1 MKQTELIIFVVIMV
15 LNAGFAIV
23 KKYKERQAAKAAAAL
38 ERAITNNAPSA
49 RATTAARTT
58 PAMRATPAL
67 RNSPA
72 NTPGNTPPVM
82 RPAPTNT
89 GATTASTRVTTASTR
104 ATTSS
109 TRAASTS
116 TRAGGATSIDARGS
130 VRREIRDSE
139 LQAAAARRRQAEAR
153 LFEQQVAAEKARM
166 AAQQRPT
173 PPVIQPAAMQVLQAA
188 LARSKSAVH
197 HSIAASRI
205 TGNSIGSPRVAE
217 PVRAK
222 LLIGDRVGL
231 RRALLL
237 REVLGPPRCMAPY
250 GGTQ

>member
-1 MKQTELIIFVVIMV
+1 MKQTELIIFVVIML
-15 LNAGFAIV
+15 LNGLFAIW
-23 KKYKERQAAKAAAAL
+23 KKHKERQAVKAAAAL

-49 RATTAARTT
+49 RATTAARST

-67 RNSPA
+67 RNSP
-72 NTPGNTPPVM
+72 GNTPPVM
-82 RPAPTNT
+82 RTTTTNT
-89 GATTASTRVTTASTR
+89 GSTTASTR
-104 ATTSS
+104 APTSS
-109 TRAASTS
+109 TRATSTS

-130 VRREIRDSE
+130 VRREIRDTE

-173 PPVIQPAAMQVLQAA
+173 PPVIQPVAMQILQAA
-188 LARSKSAVH
+188 LVRSKSAVPTA
-197 HSIAASRI
+197 IAASRI
-205 TGNSIGSPRVAE
+205 TDNSIGAPRVVE

-231 RRALLL
+231 RRALIL

>member
-1 MKQTELIIFVVIMV
+1 MKQTELIIFAVIMV
-15 LNAGFAIV
+15 INAVFAIW
-23 KKYKERQAAKAAAAL
+23 KKYKERQARNAAAAL

-49 RATTAARTT
+49 RATSAARTT

-67 RNSPA
+67 RNSP
-72 NTPGNTPPVM
+72 GNTPPVM
-82 RPAPTNT
+82 RPTTTNT

-130 VRREIRDSE
+130 VRREIRDTE

-153 LFEQQVAAEKARM
+153 LFEQQVAAEKARI

-231 RRALLL
+231 RRALIL

>member
-1 MKQTELIIFVVIMV
+1 MKQTELIIFAVIMV
-15 LNAGFAIV
+15 INAVFAIW
-23 KKYKERQAAKAAAAL
+23 KKYKERQARNAAAAL

-49 RATTAARTT
+49 RATSAARAT

-67 RNSPA
+67 RNSPG

-89 GATTASTRVTTASTR
+89 GATTASTRATTASTR
-104 ATTSS
+104 AK
-109 TRAASTS
+109 TS
-116 TRAGGATSIDARGS
+116 TRATPAATRSGGATSIDSRGS

-153 LFEQQVAAEKARM
+153 LFEQQVAAEKARI

-197 HSIAASRI
+197 PSIAASRI
-205 TGNSIGSPRVAE
+205 TGNSIGSPRVVE
-217 PVRAK
+217 QVRAK

-231 RRALLL
+231 RRALIL

>member
-38 ERAITNNAPSA
+38 ERAITSNAPPA
-49 RATTAARTT
+49 RATPAARTT
-58 PAMRATPAL
+58 PAMRATTAA
-67 RNSPA
+67 RAS
-72 NTPGNTPPVM
+72 
-82 RPAPTNT
+82 
-89 GATTASTRVTTASTR
+89 TASTRTGG
-104 ATTSS
+104 
-109 TRAASTS
+109 AAS
-116 TRAGGATSIDARGS
+116 IDSRGS
-130 VRREIRDSE
+130 MRREIRDTE

-153 LFEQQVAAEKARM
+153 LFEQQVAAEKARI

-205 TGNSIGSPRVAE
+205 TGNSIGSPRVVE
-217 PVRAK
+217 QVRAK

-231 RRALLL
+231 RRALIL

>member
-15 LNAGFAIV
+15 LNAVFAIW

-38 ERAITNNAPSA
+38 ERAITNNAPAA
-49 RATTAARTT
+49 RATPAARTT
-58 PAMRATPAL
+58 PAMRATTAA
-67 RNSPA
+67 R
-72 NTPGNTPPVM
+72 
-82 RPAPTNT
+82 
-89 GATTASTRVTTASTR
+89 ASTA
-104 ATTSS
+104 
-109 TRAASTS
+109 S
-116 TRAGGATSIDARGS
+116 TRAGGATSIDSRGS
-130 VRREIRDSE
+130 MRREIRDTE

-153 LFEQQVAAEKARM
+153 LFEQQVAAEKARI
-166 AAQQRPT
+166 AAQQRQT

-188 LARSKSAVH
+188 LARSKSPVSA
-197 HSIAASRI
+197 SIAASRI

-222 LLIGDRVGL
+222 LLIGDRAGL
-231 RRALLL
+231 RRALIL

>member
-15 LNAGFAIV
+15 INAVFAIW
-23 KKYKERQAAKAAAAL
+23 KKYKERQARNAAAAL

-49 RATTAARTT
+49 RATSAARAT

-67 RNSPA
+67 RNSPG

-89 GATTASTRVTTASTR
+89 GATTASTRATTSTR
-104 ATTSS
+104 ATPAS
-109 TRAASTS
+109 TRS
-116 TRAGGATSIDARGS
+116 GGATSIDARGS
-130 VRREIRDSE
+130 VRREIRDTE

-153 LFEQQVAAEKARM
+153 LFEQQVAAEKARI

-173 PPVIQPAAMQVLQAA
+173 PPVIQPVAMQILQAA
-188 LARSKSAVH
+188 RARSKSAMPTA
-197 HSIAASRI
+197 IAASRI
-205 TGNSIGSPRVAE
+205 TGNSIGAPRVAE

-222 LLIGDRVGL
+222 VLIGDRVGL
-231 RRALLL
+231 RRALIL

>member
-1 MKQTELIIFVVIMV
+1 MKQTELIIFAVIMV
-15 LNAGFAIV
+15 INAVFAIW
-23 KKYKERQAAKAAAAL
+23 KKYKERQARNAAAAL

-49 RATTAARTT
+49 RATSAARAT

-67 RNSPA
+67 RNSPG

-89 GATTASTRVTTASTR
+89 GATTASTRATTASTR
-104 ATTSS
+104 AK
-109 TRAASTS
+109 TS
-116 TRAGGATSIDARGS
+116 TRATPASTRSGGAPSIDARGS
-130 VRREIRDSE
+130 VRREIRDTE

-153 LFEQQVAAEKARM
+153 LFEQQVAAEKARI

-197 HSIAASRI
+197 PSIAASRI
-205 TGNSIGSPRVAE
+205 TGNSIGSPRVVE
-217 PVRAK
+217 QVRAK

-231 RRALLL
+231 RRALIL

>member
-38 ERAITNNAPSA
+38 ERAITSNAPPA
-49 RATTAARTT
+49 RATPAARTT
-58 PAMRATPAL
+58 PAMRATTAA
-67 RNSPA
+67 RAS
-72 NTPGNTPPVM
+72 
-82 RPAPTNT
+82 
-89 GATTASTRVTTASTR
+89 TASTRTGG
-104 ATTSS
+104 
-109 TRAASTS
+109 AAS
-116 TRAGGATSIDARGS
+116 IDSRGS
-130 VRREIRDSE
+130 MRREIRDTE

-153 LFEQQVAAEKARM
+153 LFEQQVAAEKARI
-166 AAQQRPT
+166 AAQQRQT

-188 LARSKSAVH
+188 LARSKSAVP
-197 HSIAASRI
+197 SAIAASRI
-205 TGNSIGSPRVAE
+205 TGNSIGSPRVVE

-222 LLIGDRVGL
+222 LLIGDRAGL
-231 RRALLL
+231 RRALIL

>member
-38 ERAITNNAPSA
+38 ERAITSNAPPA
-49 RATTAARTT
+49 RATPAARTT
-58 PAMRATPAL
+58 PAMRATTAA
-67 RNSPA
+67 RAS
-72 NTPGNTPPVM
+72 
-82 RPAPTNT
+82 
-89 GATTASTRVTTASTR
+89 TASTRTGG
-104 ATTSS
+104 
-109 TRAASTS
+109 AAS
-116 TRAGGATSIDARGS
+116 IDSRGS
-130 VRREIRDSE
+130 MRREIRDTE

-153 LFEQQVAAEKARM
+153 LFEQQVAAEKARI
-166 AAQQRPT
+166 AAQQRQT

-188 LARSKSAVH
+188 LARSKSAVP
-197 HSIAASRI
+197 SAIAASRI
-205 TGNSIGSPRVAE
+205 TGNSIGSPRVVE

-222 LLIGDRVGL
+222 HLIGDRAGL
-231 RRALLL
+231 RRALIL

>member
-1 MKQTELIIFVVIMV
+1 VIMV
-15 LNAGFAIV
+15 INAVFAIW
-23 KKYKERQAAKAAAAL
+23 KKYKERQARNAAAAL

-49 RATTAARTT
+49 RVTPAARAT

-67 RNSPA
+67 RNSP
-72 NTPGNTPPVM
+72 GNTPPVM
-82 RPAPTNT
+82 RPTTTNT
-89 GATTASTRVTTASTR
+89 GATTATR
-104 ATTSS
+104 ATP
-109 TRAASTS
+109 ASA
-116 TRAGGATSIDARGS
+116 RAGGATSIDSRGS
-130 VRREIRDSE
+130 MRREIRDTE

-153 LFEQQVAAEKARM
+153 LFEQQVAAEKARI

-197 HSIAASRI
+197 PSIAASRI
-205 TGNSIGSPRVAE
+205 TGNSIGSPRVVE

-231 RRALLL
+231 RRALIL

-250 GGTQ
+250 GVSQ

>member
-1 MKQTELIIFVVIMV
+1 MKQTELIIFAVIMV
-15 LNAGFAIV
+15 INAVFAIW
-23 KKYKERQAAKAAAAL
+23 KKYKERQARNAAAAL
-38 ERAITNNAPSA
+38 ERAIINNAPSA
-49 RATTAARTT
+49 RATSAARTT
-58 PAMRATPAL
+58 PAMRATTAA
-67 RNSPA
+67 R
-72 NTPGNTPPVM
+72 
-82 RPAPTNT
+82 
-89 GATTASTRVTTASTR
+89 ASTA
-104 ATTSS
+104 
-109 TRAASTS
+109 S
-116 TRAGGATSIDARGS
+116 TRAGGATSIDSRGS
-130 VRREIRDSE
+130 MRREIRDTE

-153 LFEQQVAAEKARM
+153 LFEQQVAAEKARI

-231 RRALLL
+231 RRALIL

>member
-38 ERAITNNAPSA
+38 ERAITSNAPPA
-49 RATTAARTT
+49 RATPAARTT
-58 PAMRATPAL
+58 PAMRATTAA
-67 RNSPA
+67 RAS
-72 NTPGNTPPVM
+72 
-82 RPAPTNT
+82 
-89 GATTASTRVTTASTR
+89 TASTRTGG
-104 ATTSS
+104 
-109 TRAASTS
+109 AAS
-116 TRAGGATSIDARGS
+116 IDSRGS
-130 VRREIRDSE
+130 MRREIRDTE

-153 LFEQQVAAEKARM
+153 LFEQQVAAEKARI
-166 AAQQRPT
+166 AAQQRQT

-188 LARSKSAVH
+188 LARSKSPVSA
-197 HSIAASRI
+197 SIAASRI
-205 TGNSIGSPRVAE
+205 TGNSIGSPRVVE

-222 LLIGDRVGL
+222 LLIGDRAGL
-231 RRALLL
+231 RRALIL

>member
-15 LNAGFAIV
+15 INAVFAIW
-23 KKYKERQAAKAAAAL
+23 KKYKERQARNAAAAL

-49 RATTAARTT
+49 RVTPAARAT

-67 RNSPA
+67 RNSP
-72 NTPGNTPPVM
+72 GNTPPVM
-82 RPAPTNT
+82 RPTTTNT
-89 GATTASTRVTTASTR
+89 GATTATR
-104 ATTSS
+104 ATP
-109 TRAASTS
+109 ASA
-116 TRAGGATSIDARGS
+116 RAGGATSIDSRGS
-130 VRREIRDSE
+130 MRREIRDTE

-153 LFEQQVAAEKARM
+153 LFEQQVAAEKARI

-197 HSIAASRI
+197 PSIAASRI
-205 TGNSIGSPRVAE
+205 TGNSIGSPRVVE

-231 RRALLL
+231 RRALIL

>member
-1 MKQTELIIFVVIMV
+1 MKQTELIIFAVIMV
-15 LNAGFAIV
+15 INAVFAIW
-23 KKYKERQAAKAAAAL
+23 KKYKERQARNAAAAL

-49 RATTAARTT
+49 RATSAARTT

-67 RNSPA
+67 RNSP
-72 NTPGNTPPVM
+72 GNTPPVM
-82 RPAPTNT
+82 RPTTTNT
-89 GATTASTRVTTASTR
+89 GATTASTR
-104 ATTSS
+104 ATTS
-109 TRAASTS
+109 S

-153 LFEQQVAAEKARM
+153 LFEQQVAAEKARI

-173 PPVIQPAAMQVLQAA
+173 PPVIQPAAMQILQAA
-188 LARSKSAVH
+188 LTRSKSAVH
-197 HSIAASRI
+197 PSIAASRI
-205 TGNSIGSPRVAE
+205 TGNSIGAPRVVE

-231 RRALLL
+231 RRALIL

>member
-1 MKQTELIIFVVIMV
+1 MKQTELIIFAVIMV
-15 LNAGFAIV
+15 INAVFAIW
-23 KKYKERQAAKAAAAL
+23 KKYKERQVRNAAAAL

-49 RATTAARTT
+49 RATPASRAT

-67 RNSPA
+67 RNSP
-72 NTPGNTPPVM
+72 GNTPPVM
-82 RPAPTNT
+82 RPTTTNT

-109 TRAASTS
+109 TRATSTS
-116 TRAGGATSIDARGS
+116 TRAGGAASIDARGS

-153 LFEQQVAAEKARM
+153 LFEQQVAAEKARI

-173 PPVIQPAAMQVLQAA
+173 PPVIQPAAMQILQAA
-188 LARSKSAVH
+188 LTRSKSAVH
-197 HSIAASRI
+197 PSIAASRI
-205 TGNSIGSPRVAE
+205 TGNSIGAPRVVE

-231 RRALLL
+231 RRALIL

-250 GGTQ
+250 GAPQ

>member
-1 MKQTELIIFVVIMV
+1 MKQTELIIFAVIMV
-15 LNAGFAIV
+15 INAVFAIW
-23 KKYKERQAAKAAAAL
+23 KKYKERQARNAAAAL

-49 RATTAARTT
+49 RATSAARTT

-67 RNSPA
+67 RNSA
-72 NTPGNTPPVM
+72 GNTPPVM
-82 RPAPTNT
+82 RSTPA
-89 GATTASTRVTTASTR
+89 
-104 ATTSS
+104 
-109 TRAASTS
+109 S

-130 VRREIRDSE
+130 MRREIRDTE

-153 LFEQQVAAEKARM
+153 LFEQQVAAEKARI

-231 RRALLL
+231 RRALIL